1 MPAATVLRPRESL
14 CFALAISLAE
24 RAPARYQVAMT
35 NRLYYGDNLDVLREH
50 IASDSVDLVYLD
62 PPFNSNAN
70 YNILFKSPAGKGADS
85 QIEAFEDTWHW
96 NDKAE
101 AAFHDVMTSG
111 NTDVAELL
119 RAMRGFL
126 KENDMMAYLAMMA
139 VRLIELHRV
148 LKPTGSLYLHCD
160 PTASHYLKLLLDGV
174 FGAPNYR
181 NEITWKRT
189 TTHSDSK
196 TWSRV
201 SDIILFFTK
210 TKDFVWNTPRDV
222 HSEEYKASK
231 YRHDDGDGRGLYR
244 LDNMTS
250 PNPRPNMMYEWL
262 GFPFPQMGWRYQRA
276 TMQRLHDEGR
286 IWYPTNADGSY
297 NHSRRPQ
304 LKRYLKEMD
313 GGIMGG
319 VWTDIPPINS
329 QAQER
334 LGYPTQK
341 PLALLERIVNASSNP
356 GDVVLDPFCGCGT
369 AVDAA
374 QKLGRQWIG
383 IDVTHLSIGLIE
395 RRLQDRYGPNM
406 LAKRTNKE
414 PPRNGEGDH
423 PKDGGGV
430 LSAKR
435 NDAAIDESSPT
446 PPPPLRG
453 GPPPRSGEVLAY
465 EVIGTPNDTA
475 SALKLAAEEPHQF
488 QYWITQAIDGQ
499 PYQGGRKGADR
510 GIDGY
515 LYFTGHDKKTEAAI
529 ISVKAGQNVGVAMV
543 RDLKGV
549 IEREKSPIGI
559 FVCVN
564 SPTREMEREAAA
576 AGVYEGADGRT
587 YPRLQIYTLAEHF
600 QGLRPKVP
608 LLDRQA
614 AYKKAGRAEATGQGS
629 LL

>member
-1 MPAATVLRPRESL
+1 
-14 CFALAISLAE
+14 
-24 RAPARYQVAMT
+24 MT
-35 NRLYYGDNLDVLREH
+35 NRLYYGDNLDVLRDH
-50 IASDSVDLVYLD
+50 IADESIDLVYLD

-70 YNILFKSPAGKGADS
+70 YNILFKSPAGVGADS

-174 FGAPNYR
+174 FGGVGFS
-181 NEITWKRT
+181 NEIVWQRSTGKSLMSKRLPT
-189 TTHSDSK
+189 NH
-196 TWSRV
+196 
-201 SDIILFFTK
+201 DIILAYRKSDQFTWNESAIFTEYDEGALPEK
-210 TKDFVWNTPRDV
+210 TAV
-222 HSEEYKASK
+222 K
-231 YRHDDGDGRGLYR
+231 YRNRDEDGRLYR
-244 LDNMTS
+244 LDSLIN
-250 PNPRPNMMYEWL
+250 PNANRPNLTYEFL
-262 GFPFPQMGWRYQRA
+262 GVTKVWRWTRDRMQAAYDAGIVVQTNPGTVPQM
-276 TMQRLHDEGR
+276 
-286 IWYPTNADGSY
+286 
-297 NHSRRPQ
+297 
-304 LKRYLKEMD
+304 KRYLDEQR
-313 GGIMGG
+313 GIALSD

-341 PLALLERIVNASSNP
+341 PLALLERIINASSNE

-395 RRLQDRYGPNM
+395 RRMKDRYG
-406 LAKRTNKE
+406 
-414 PPRNGEGDH
+414 
-423 PKDGGGV
+423 
-430 LSAKR
+430 
-435 NDAAIDESSPT
+435 DA
-446 PPPPLRG
+446 LQ
-453 GPPPRSGEVLAY
+453 Y
-465 EVIGTPNDTA
+465 EVIGTPNDTD
-475 SALKLAAEEPHQF
+475 SALKLAADEPHQF
-488 QYWITQAIDGQ
+488 QYWITQAIGGQ
-499 PYQGGRKGADR
+499 PFQGGRKGMDR

-515 LYFTGHDKKTEAAI
+515 IYFTKTSSMDKGSVKTSTEAAI
-529 ISVKAGQNVGVAMV
+529 ISVKAGQRVGVAMV

-549 IEREKSPIGI
+549 MEREKADIGI
-559 FVCVN
+559 FVCVI

-576 AGVYEGADGRT
+576 AGVYSDPGTGQS
-587 YPRLQIYTLAEHF
+587 YPRLQIYTLAEYF
-600 QGLRPKVP
+600 SGLRPKVP
-608 LLDRQA
+608 MLDRQA
-614 AYKKAGRAEATGQGS
+614 GFKKAARDDSGGKQGS